1 MSTNETNPTKL
12 SEEEETAKEFSEAIN
27 LQKTDS
33 IKTKLLAL
41 YKNQQVRDG
50 ILEKGYNEDF
60 YNLEYKY
67 NLQYSSLNKEIS
79 EIVNQNTPIPN
90 YWKVVV
96 ENSKFFTVNDKD
108 KEILKYLTN
117 IEIKHDETDKKS
129 FTAYFTFSSNSF
141 FDETV
146 IQKFYKFNKKEDSY
160 TESTS
165 TQIKWKGDA
174 PNVKVI
180 KKKIKKGKNV
190 STVTKEKKVK
200 SFFNIFEEEND
211 DEDTDD
217 DKGDEDESNLSS
229 EADFIQN
236 DLIPFSMEY
245 YLDLQKLSAI
255 DDHIEDEDDGEESEG
270 DDKKKKKK

>member
-1 MSTNETNPTKL
+1 M
-12 SEEEETAKEFSEAIN
+12 
-27 LQKTDS
+27 QKTDS

-60 YNLEYKY
+60 YNLEFKY
-67 NLQYSSLNKEIS
+67 NLQYSLINKEIS

-117 IEIKHDETDKKS
+117 VEIKHDETDKKS
-129 FTAYFTFSSNSF
+129 FTAYFTFSPNSF

-146 IQKFYKFNKKEDSY
+146 IQKYYKFNKKEDSY

-200 SFFNIFEEEND
+200 SFFNIFEDEND

-217 DKGDEDESNLSS
+217 DKGDEDETNLSS

-236 DLIPFSMEY
+236 DMIPFSMEY
-245 YLDLQKLSAI
+245 YLDLQKLSGI
-255 DDHIEDEDDGEESEG
+255 DDHVDEAEDVEDSDDEG
-270 DDKKKKKK
+270 KKKKKK

>member
-1 MSTNETNPTKL
+1 MSTNETTAPKL
-12 SEEEETAKEFSEAIN
+12 SEEEETAKEFADAIN
-27 LQKTDS
+27 MQKTDS

-60 YNLEYKY
+60 YNLEFKY
-67 NLQYSSLNKEIS
+67 NLQYSLINKEIS

-117 IEIKHDETDKKS
+117 VEVKHDETDKKS
-129 FTAYFTFSSNSF
+129 FTAYFTFSPNSF

-146 IQKFYKFNKKEDSY
+146 IQKYYKFNKKEDSY

-200 SFFNIFEEEND
+200 SFFNIFEDEND

-217 DKGDEDESNLSS
+217 DKGDEDETNLSS

-236 DLIPFSMEY
+236 DMIPFSMEY
-245 YLDLQKLSAI
+245 YLDLQKLSGI
-255 DDHIEDEDDGEESEG
+255 DDHVDEAEDVEDSDDEG
-270 DDKKKKKK
+270 KKKKKK

>member
-1 MSTNETNPTKL
+1 MSTNETNAPKL
-12 SEEEETAKEFSEAIN
+12 SEEEETAKEFADAIN
-27 LQKTDS
+27 MQKTDS
-33 IKTKLLAL
+33 IKTKLLGL

-60 YNLEYKY
+60 YNLEFKY
-67 NLQYSSLNKEIS
+67 NQQYCNLNKEIS

-90 YWKVVV
+90 YWKVVI

-117 IEIKHDETDKKS
+117 IEIKHDESDKKS
-129 FTAYFTFSSNSF
+129 FTAYFTFSPNSF

-146 IQKFYKFNKKEDSY
+146 IQKYYKFNKKEDSY
-160 TESTS
+160 TEATS

-174 PNVKVI
+174 PNIKVI

-211 DEDTDD
+211 DEDDDD
-217 DKGDEDESNLSS
+217 DKGDEDETNLSS
-229 EADFIQN
+229 EADFVQN

-245 YLDLQKLSAI
+245 YLDLQKLSGI
-255 DDHIEDEDDGEESEG
+255 DDQVDEEDDGEDSQE

>member
-1 MSTNETNPTKL
+1 MSTNETTKPKL
-12 SEEEETAKEFSEAIN
+12 SEEEETAKEFADAIN
-27 LQKTDS
+27 MQKTDS

-60 YNLEYKY
+60 YNLEFKY
-67 NLQYSSLNKEIS
+67 NQQYSNINKEIS
-79 EIVNQNTPIPN
+79 ELVNQGTPIPN
-90 YWKVVV
+90 YWKVVL

-117 IEIKHDETDKKS
+117 VEVKNDETDKKS
-129 FTAYFTFSSNSF
+129 FTAYFTFSPNLF
-141 FDETV
+141 FDEPV
-146 IQKFYKFNKKEDSY
+146 IEKFYKFNKKEDSY

-200 SFFNIFEEEND
+200 SFFNIFEDEND

-217 DKGDEDESNLSS
+217 DKGDEEENQLSN

-245 YLDLQKLSAI
+245 YLDLQKLSGI
-255 DDHIEDEDDGEESEG
+255 DDQAGDEDEG
-270 DDKKKKKK
+270 DDSGDEGTKKGKK

>member
-1 MSTNETNPTKL
+1 MSTNETTAPKL
-12 SEEEETAKEFSEAIN
+12 SEEEETAKEFADAIN
-27 LQKTDS
+27 MQKTDS

-60 YNLEYKY
+60 YNLEFKY
-67 NLQYSSLNKEIS
+67 NLQYSNLNKEIS
-79 EIVNQNTPIPN
+79 EIVNQGTPIPN

-117 IEIKHDETDKKS
+117 VEIKHDETDKKS
-129 FTAYFTFSSNSF
+129 FTAYFTFSPNSF

-174 PNVKVI
+174 PNIKVI

-200 SFFNIFEEEND
+200 SFFNIFEEDND

-217 DKGDEDESNLSS
+217 DKGEEDETNLSS

-245 YLDLQKLSAI
+245 YLDLQKLSGI
-255 DDHIEDEDDGEESEG
+255 DDHIDDEEDNEDSEG
-270 DDKKKKKK
+270 EDKKKKKK